1 MKNKQ
6 ERYLIAH
13 SAVTLLR
20 DGVNSDNKT
29 KILAAYDAI
38 ENDENFNWDDLDVIY
53 MEWEELVD
61 QGNDILNNL

>member
-20 DGVNSDNKT
+20 DGVNQDNKT
-29 KILAAYDAI
+29 KILAAYNAI
-38 ENDENFNWDDLDVIY
+38 EEDKSFSWDGLDVIY
-53 MEWEELVD
+53 MEWEELMD
-61 QGNDILNNL
+61 EANQILNEM

>member
-20 DGVNSDNKT
+20 DGVNSDSKT
-29 KILAAYDAI
+29 KILAAYNAI
-38 ENDENFNWDDLDVIY
+38 EDETFSWNGLDVIY
-53 MEWEELVD
+53 MEWEELMD
-61 QGNDILNNL
+61 EANQILNEM